1 MDRSFSFGME
11 RSTLSFYELIIM
23 SKKKFKKEKEK
34 RDKKERGTMFG
45 SLLQLMQENPGKS
58 FKVDTLI
65 RKLGLKKKALIEEL
79 FKLLDHLEADGELQ
93 QNAEGGYRFSK
104 DSKVARTATDGTVTG
119 IVDHVNAR
127 FAYIA
132 TGIEGAKDIYV
143 KTPDLNTA
151 MHGDTVNVKVS
162 TKSAGASPEGRVT
175 EVVKRARNRFV
186 GKIEISK
193 NYAFVV
199 PDFKKVYQDFFIYNE
214 NINGAKANDKVLFE
228 VTRWG
233 DGDRSPEGKVIEIL
247 GKSGENNAEIHS
259 IMAEFDLPFRFP
271 ENVLK
276 ESEQISEK
284 ISRDEIKK
292 RRDFRE
298 ILTFTIDPEDAKDF
312 DDAISFREL
321 EGGYYE
327 VGVHIADVTH
337 YVNTGTVLDEDAF
350 DRATSV
356 YLVDRTVPML
366 PERLSNGLCS
376 LRPHEDKLT
385 FAAVF
390 EMDKNG
396 KIRNEWFGRTIIHS
410 AHRFSYEQAQE
421 GIETGKGP
429 YAAEL
434 KLLNDIAIRIRKDR
448 FKNGA
453 VNFESAE
460 VKFKLDE
467 SGKPLAVIPKIRK
480 DAHKLIEEY
489 MLLANKAVATY
500 VYKMKKGEEKNTFVY
515 RIHDSPDPEKL
526 EDFSKFARQFG
537 HKVDLQGNNV
547 SRSLNGLMDDIEG
560 KPEQNVLQSLAV
572 RAMAKA
578 KYSTEAKGHFGLAF
592 PHYSHFTSPIRRYP
606 DMMVHR
612 LLQHYL
618 DGGKSANKK
627 DYEDKCV
634 HSSEREKRA
643 AEAER
648 ASIKYKQVEF
658 MSMAEN
664 KMYEGII
671 TGVTDFGLFIEIT
684 ETKCEGMVRL
694 ADMKDD
700 YYDFDEKNYR
710 IVGQKKKKIYRLG
723 DKVEVRIKKTD
734 VDKRTIDLTFETEPV
749 KEDF

>member
-1 MDRSFSFGME
+1 
-11 RSTLSFYELIIM
+11 M

-34 RDKKERGTMFG
+34 RNKKERGSLFS
-45 SLLQLMQENPGKS
+45 SLLALLQENPS
-58 FKVDTLI
+58 RAFTVEQLI
-65 RKLGLKKKALIEEL
+65 RKLSLKKKSLVEEL
-79 FKLLDHLEADGELQ
+79 YKLLDHLENDGDVKQ
-93 QNAEGGYRFSK
+93 TSEGNYRISK
-104 DSKVARTATDGTVTG
+104 DSKLGAEGSVTG
-119 IVDHVNAR
+119 IVDHVNPR

-132 TGIEGAKDIYV
+132 TGVEGSKDVYV
-143 KTPDLNTA
+143 KTADLNTA
-151 MHGDTVNVKVS
+151 LHGDTVSISIAK
-162 TKSAGASPEGRVT
+162 KSSGSSPEGKVI
-175 EVVKRARNRFV
+175 EVLKRSRNRFV
-186 GKIEISK
+186 GKIELSK
-193 NYAFVV
+193 NFAFVV
-199 PDFKKVYQDFFIYNE
+199 PDFKKVYQDFFIYTE

-276 ESEQISEK
+276 ESEVISET
-284 ISRDEIKK
+284 ISKDEIKK
-292 RRDFRE
+292 RRDFRD

-312 DDAISFREL
+312 DDAISYREL
-321 EGGYYE
+321 EGGIYE
-327 VGVHIADVTH
+327 IGVHIADVTH
-337 YVNTGTVLDEDAF
+337 YVQTGTVLDEDAF

-396 KIRNEWFGRTIIHS
+396 KIRSEWFGRTIIHS
-410 AHRFSYEQAQE
+410 DHRFSYEQAQE

-434 KLLNDIAIRIRKDR
+434 KLLNDIAIRIRKER

-467 SGKPLAVIPKIRK
+467 TGKPLAVIPKVRK

-537 HKVDLQGNNV
+537 HKIDFQGNV
-547 SRSLNGLMDDIEG
+547 SRSLNSLMDDIEG

-618 DGGKSANKK
+618 DGGKSASKK

-664 KMYEGII
+664 KVYDGII
-671 TGVTDFGLFIEIT
+671 TGVTDFGLFVEIT
-684 ETKCEGMVRL
+684 ETKCEGMARL

-700 YYDFDEKNYR
+700 YYEFDEKNYR
-710 IVGQKKKKIYRLG
+710 VVGQKKKKIYRLG

-734 VDKRTIDLTFETEPV
+734 VDKRTIDLTFETE
-749 KEDF
+749 